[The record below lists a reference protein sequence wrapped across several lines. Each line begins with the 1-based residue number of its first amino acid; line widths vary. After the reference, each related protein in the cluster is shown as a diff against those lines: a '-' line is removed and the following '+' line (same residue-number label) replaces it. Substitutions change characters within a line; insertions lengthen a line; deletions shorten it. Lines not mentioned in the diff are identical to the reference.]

1 MTAPKCESAT
11 TWNHVGFSHSSHFE
25 TVSYSD
31 GGTMVRTPGKS
42 LAFLL
47 ALGGPV
53 YAQAK
58 CLNSV
63 RELQENNVKIKWHEA
78 TSDDGK
84 PMWIYINGNRGLTY
98 QGIKAG
104 DVWFMGTVSVC
115 LIGDQIRISL
125 RNTVVTDKVPLLV
138 RKLFPTRQ
146 TAKIAN
152 DRIEFKGYGWSG
164 TFVGNF

>member
-1 MTAPKCESAT
+1 
-11 TWNHVGFSHSSHFE
+11 
-25 TVSYSD
+25 
-31 GGTMVRTPGKS
+31 MVRTPWKS

-47 ALGGPV
+47 ALGGSV

-152 DRIEFKGYGWSG
+152 DRIEFKDYGWSG
-164 TFVGNF
+164 TFVGEEH